1 MAKNDLL
8 LQKIKIAFVVF
19 G

>member
-8 LQKIKIAFVVF
+8 VNTF
-19 G
+19 